1 MSFGDINRVNTNLQA
16 MSSQY
21 SLNKINSRLADN
33 QLKLSTGLR
42 INRAED
48 DAAGFSI
55 ASKLSG
61 RIAGLE
67 QASRNVG
74 DAKSMLDV
82 AETGVNSIMDILVE
96 MKSKAT
102 QAGTDSIGDTER
114 GYIADQLEALATEIN
129 SIVDSTEFQG
139 TKMLEGNGTD
149 ADGDA
154 DGTGTQSFTFQVG
167 QGSGD
172 TKQVDIDALAVN
184 TLFSGLIDT
193 DPSGANNIGVFDHD
207 TSNDTST
214 EARGELKIDS
224 DATASEFRSF
234 IGNIDTAIETV
245 AGVTNQMG
253 IDQNSLSI
261 RQENLSQAITSNS
274 AARSRIQDA
283 DFAKIQSESA
293 KLQIMQQTAT
303 FALAQANTSPQA
315 VLGFLGG

>member
-16 MSSQY
+16 LSSQY

-82 AETGVNSIMDILVE
+82 AESGINSIMDIMVE

-102 QAGTDSIGDTER
+102 QGANGTLGATER
-114 GYIADQLEALATEIN
+114 GYIKDQIESLGAEID
-129 SIVDSTEFQG
+129 SIVDSTTFQG
-139 TKMLEGNGTD
+139 TDLLKGTTDVSATFGDNTSGVGEQVANNDPNEGI
-149 ADGDA
+149 
-154 DGTGTQSFTFQVG
+154 QLTFQVG
-167 QGSGD
+167 EGSGD
-172 TKQVDIDALAVN
+172 TYTASMLDMSVDNLFESLNGTDLELTNSDASTFNSFLNEIDDAINRV
-184 TLFSGLIDT
+184 
-193 DPSGANNIGVFDHD
+193 ANN
-207 TSNDTST
+207 
-214 EARGELKIDS
+214 
-224 DATASEFRSF
+224 
-234 IGNIDTAIETV
+234 
-245 AGVTNQMG
+245 TNQIG
-253 IDQNSLSI
+253 IQQNSLSI
-261 RQENLSQAITSNS
+261 RQENLSQAVTSNS

-283 DFAKIQSESA
+283 DFAKVQSESV

-303 FALAQANTSPQA
+303 SALAQANTSPQA
-315 VLGFLGG
+315 VLGFLG

>member
-16 MSSQY
+16 LSSQY

-42 INRAED
+42 INKAED

-74 DAKSMLDV
+74 DAKSMLDI
-82 AETGVNSIMDILVE
+82 AESGLDSVMDILVE

-102 QAGTDSIGDTER
+102 QGANDSLGSTER
-114 GYIADQLEALATEIN
+114 GYIKTQIEALSEEINKIADQT
-129 SIVDSTEFQG
+129 TFQG
-139 TKMLEGNGTD
+139 TALM
-149 ADGDA
+149 DGA
-154 DGTGTQSFTFQVG
+154 SLTFQVG
-167 QGSGD
+167 EGSGD
-172 TKQVDIDALAVN
+172 TKSVSISASRADD
-184 TLFSGLIDT
+184 LFSTGAAISATDT
-193 DPSGANNIGVFDHD
+193 DDGI
-207 TSNDTST
+207 TLT
-214 EARGELKIDS
+214 
-224 DATASEFRSF
+224 DATRSTF
-234 IGNIDTAIETV
+234 NGVLSDIDTAIDSLASTV
-245 AGVTNQMG
+245 NQIG

-283 DFAKIQSESA
+283 DFAKIQSESV

-303 FALAQANTSPQA
+303 SALAQANTSPQA
-315 VLGFLGG
+315 VLGFLGGG